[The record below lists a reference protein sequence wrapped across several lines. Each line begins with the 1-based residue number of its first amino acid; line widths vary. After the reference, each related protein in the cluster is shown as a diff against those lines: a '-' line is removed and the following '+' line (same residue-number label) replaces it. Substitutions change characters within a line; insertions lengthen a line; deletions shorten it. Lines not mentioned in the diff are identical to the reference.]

1 MDTSPFPL
9 DHVGIAVRS
18 IEESMPLFERLA
30 NARGSAPET
39 VESQGVRVAFVGTG
53 SARLELIEPATD
65 SSTIARHIEKR
76 GAGLHHV
83 AYRVPDIRAALAD
96 FAAQGIDLI
105 DREPRPGAGG
115 HLVAFLHPKTTGG
128 VLVELVE
135 VPHSTAG
142 A

>member
-9 DHVGIAVRS
+9 DHVAIAVTS
-18 IEESMPLFERLA
+18 IAESMPLFERLA
-30 NARGSAPET
+30 NARGSSIEDVAA
-39 VESQGVRVAFVGTG
+39 QGVRVAFVGTG
-53 SARLELIEPATD
+53 SARLELIEPATRQ
-65 SSTIARHIEKR
+65 STIARFLEKR
-76 GAGLHHV
+76 GSGLHHI

-96 FAAQGIDLI
+96 FESQGVQLI

-115 HLVAFLHPKTTGG
+115 HLVAFLQPRTTGG

-135 VPHSTAG
+135 VPNSTAG

>member
-18 IEESMPLFERLA
+18 IEEAMPLFERLA
-30 NARGSAPET
+30 NTHGTAPEH

-53 SARLELIEPATD
+53 SARLELIEPARDD
-65 SSTIARHIEKR
+65 SPIARFIEKR
-76 GAGLHHV
+76 GPGMHHV
-83 AYRVPDIRAALAD
+83 AYRVPDIATALAD
-96 FAAQGIDLI
+96 FAAQGFEPI
-105 DREPRPGAGG
+105 DRVPRPGAGG
-115 HLVAFLHPKTTGG
+115 HLVAFLHPRTTAG

>member
-1 MDTSPFPL
+1 MDTSPFQL
-9 DHVGIAVRS
+9 DHVGIAVHS

-30 NARGSAPET
+30 NARGGEIEDVAA
-39 VESQGVRVAFVGTG
+39 QGVRVAFVGTG
-53 SARLELIEPATD
+53 SARLELIEPVTQQ
-65 SSTIARHIEKR
+65 STIARFLEKR
-76 GAGLHHV
+76 GSGLHHI

-96 FAAQGIDLI
+96 FESQGIQLI

-115 HLVAFLHPKTTGG
+115 HLVAFLQPRTTGG

-135 VPHSTAG
+135 VPNSTAG

>member
-18 IEESMPLFERLA
+18 IAEAMPLFERLA
-30 NARGSAPET
+30 NARGSEMEDVAA
-39 VESQGVRVAFVGTG
+39 QGVRVAFVGVG
-53 SARLELIEPATD
+53 SARLELIEPA
-65 SSTIARHIEKR
+65 SPQSTIARFLEKR
-76 GAGLHHV
+76 GPGLHHI
-83 AYRVPDIRAALAD
+83 AYRVPDIRQALAD
-96 FAAQGIDLI
+96 FEAQGIQLI

-115 HLVAFLHPKTTGG
+115 HLVAFLQPRTTGG

-135 VPHSTAG
+135 VPNSTAG

>member
-9 DHVGIAVRS
+9 DHVAIAVSS
-18 IEESMPLFERLA
+18 IADVMPLWERLT
-30 NARGSAPET
+30 NAHGSPAEL

-53 SARLELIEPATD
+53 SARLELLEPT
-65 SSTIARHIEKR
+65 SPESPVARFLQRR

-83 AYRVPDIRAALAD
+83 AYRVSDIETALAD
-96 FAAQGIDLI
+96 YVALGMQPI
-105 DREPRPGAGG
+105 DREPRPGAAG
-115 HLVAFLHPKTTGG
+115 HRIAFLHPKDAGG

-142 A
+142 T

>member
-9 DHVGIAVRS
+9 DHVAIAVPS
-18 IEESMPLFERLA
+18 IDDVMPFWERIT
-30 NARGSAPET
+30 NAHGTAAEL

-53 SARLELIEPATD
+53 SARLELIEPASSD
-65 SSTIARHIEKR
+65 STVARFIERR

-83 AYRVPDIRAALAD
+83 AYRVPDIVVALAD
-96 FAAQGIDLI
+96 FVALGMQPI
-105 DREPRPGAGG
+105 DRQPRPGAAG
-115 HLVAFLHPKTTGG
+115 HRVAFLHPKDAGG